1 MKFYQVSITGIVQVG
16 EGEPSPITWA
26 WSPDHLADRLRG
38 DMEHI
43 GIEFREMIL
52 APRTDDFTREA
63 TNPEFKEHLL
73 STGMM
78 VGDHQSDCKW
88 PDDACP

>member
-1 MKFYQVSITGIVQVG
+1 MG

-26 WSPDHLADRLRG
+26 WSPDHLADRLRQ

-43 GIEFREMIL
+43 DIEFREMIL

-63 TNPEFKEHLL
+63 TDAEFKEHLL

-88 PDDACP
+88 PDDACPCQG